1 MVVYIQIKS
10 EFEIWTRNVS
20 TPTVRSVIRTRVF
33 ARIPRFSESNWSIEI
48 SARQYG
54 TYYKIVYNVYHPTC
68 HGNSNRSSR
77 RRSKARLLLERR
89 RGMTH
94 NINSTYIHRMLL
106 TSILS
111 MKYLGRNTSTL
122 LFFLEGISTFRF
134 FNGARVSLGYLLPLV
149 FRMELLLL
157 LEKNHSLTTNS
168 QVGKLWK

>member
-1 MVVYIQIKS
+1 
-10 EFEIWTRNVS
+10 
-20 TPTVRSVIRTRVF
+20 
-33 ARIPRFSESNWSIEI
+33 
-48 SARQYG
+48 
-54 TYYKIVYNVYHPTC
+54 
-68 HGNSNRSSR
+68 
-77 RRSKARLLLERR
+77 
-89 RGMTH
+89 MTH

-168 QVGKLWK
+168 QVGKL